1 MKITE
6 VIVHKAAEWRTF
18 LFVEVRTDS
27 GITGWGE
34 SGLTTRELAVEGAVH
49 HLAPLVLGESPFDT
63 DILWQR
69 MARTGFYPAGNALSA
84 AISAIDIALWDIKA
98 QALGVPLYQ
107 LIGGRSRDK
116 VMVYNHL
123 DSSDIDSVVEAGKR
137 AKDEGWK
144 CVRFEP
150 AYGPDGLFDANSRID
165 EAFDIWA
172 ALREAVGPDLHLAYD
187 AHTRFTIAEAMRLCR
202 GVEPYRPFFIE
213 DPLRSDQPH
222 QYSQLRNH
230 VHVPLAAGE
239 QFPNK
244 WHFKPLLEQN
254 LIDFARV
261 DLCICGGITEGLKI
275 AAMAE
280 AAGID
285 IAVHNPVGPI
295 STAASLHF
303 NLAISN
309 MGVMELPRRPGET
322 MAEAIV
328 SDIVWEDGY
337 LLPPKQAGISAR
349 IEPEAL
355 AQFPF
360 RKDELPH
367 CHRPDGSF
375 TNW

>member
-1 MKITE
+1 MKISE
-6 VIVHKAAEWRTF
+6 IIVHKAAEWRTF
-18 LFVEVRTDS
+18 LFVEVRTTD

-34 SGLTTRELAVEGAVH
+34 SGLTTRELAVEGAVQ
-49 HLAPLVLGESPFDT
+49 HLAPLLLGQDPFDT
-63 DILWQR
+63 DILWQK
-69 MARTGFYPAGNALSA
+69 MARTGFYPAGNAISA

-98 QALGVPLYQ
+98 QALGMPLYK
-107 LIGGRSRDK
+107 LIGGASREK

-123 DSSDIDSVVEAGKR
+123 NSSSIETVVEDGKKAR
-137 AKDEGWK
+137 DEGWK

-150 AYGPDGLFDANSRID
+150 GYDADGKFDAQSRID
-165 EAFDIWA
+165 EALDVWA
-172 ALREAVGPDLHLAYD
+172 GLRVAVGNAMHLAYD

-202 GVEPYRPFFIE
+202 IVEPHRPFFIE
-213 DPLRSDQPH
+213 DPLRSDMPH
-222 QYSQLRNH
+222 QYAELRRH

-244 WHFKPLLEQN
+244 WHFKPLLEAN

-280 AAGID
+280 AAGVD

-303 NLAISN
+303 NIAIAN

-322 MAEAIV
+322 MADAIT

-337 LLPPKQAGISAR
+337 LLKPSQNGISAS
-349 IEPEAL
+349 ISPEAL
-355 AQFPF
+355 EAYPF
-360 RKDELPH
+360 RMDELPH

>member
-1 MKITE
+1 MKISE
-6 VIVHKAAEWRTF
+6 IIVHKAAEWRTF
-18 LFVEVRTDS
+18 LFVEVRTDE
-27 GITGWGE
+27 GVTGWGE
-34 SGLTTRELAVEGAVH
+34 SGLTTRELAVEGAIA
-49 HLAPLVLGESPFDT
+49 HLAPLVVGESPFDT
-63 DILWQR
+63 DIIWQR
-69 MARTGFYPAGNALSA
+69 MARSGFYPAGSALSA

-98 QALGVPLYQ
+98 QAVGVPLYQ
-107 LIGGRSRDK
+107 LIGGKSRDK

-123 DSSDIDSVVEAGKR
+123 DSTDRDSVVAAGRK
-137 AKDEGWK
+137 AQAEGWK

-150 AYGPDGLFDANSRID
+150 GYSSDGTFDAAHRID
-165 EAFDIWA
+165 EAGEVWA
-172 ALREAVGPDLHLAYD
+172 ALRDAVGPDLKLAYD
-187 AHTRFTIAEAMRLCR
+187 AHTRFTLAEAIRLCR
-202 GVEPYRPFFIE
+202 KVEPYNPYFIE
-213 DPLRSDQPH
+213 DPLRSDMAF
-222 QYSQLRNH
+222 QYEELRRH

-244 WHFKPLLEQN
+244 WLFKPLFEGN
-254 LIDFARV
+254 WIDFARI

-285 IAVHNPVGPI
+285 VAVHNPVGPI

-303 NLAISN
+303 NIAIPN

-322 MAEAIV
+322 MPDALD

-337 LLPPKQAGISAR
+337 LLPPSRNGISAT
-349 IEPEAL
+349 ILPEAL
-355 AQFPF
+355 AAYPF
-360 RKDELPH
+360 RMDELPH

>member
-6 VIVHKAAEWRTF
+6 ILVHKAAEWRTF
-18 LFVEVRTDS
+18 LFVEVRTDE

-34 SGLTTRELAVEGAVH
+34 SGLTTRELSVEGAVA
-49 HLAPLVLGESPFDT
+49 HLAPLVIGESPFDT
-63 DILWQR
+63 EILWQR
-69 MARTGFYPAGNALSA
+69 MARTGFYPAGSALSA

-107 LIGGRSRDK
+107 LLGGKSRDR

-123 DSSDIDSVVEAGKR
+123 NSSSVESVVKAGKQ
-137 AKDEGWK
+137 AQAEGWK

-150 AYGPDGLFDANSRID
+150 AYSPDGEFDAAYRID
-165 EAFDIWA
+165 EAEDVWD

-187 AHTRFTIAEAMRLCR
+187 AHTRFTISEATRLCKL
-202 GVEPYRPFFIE
+202 VEPYRPFFIE
-213 DPLRSDQPH
+213 DPLRSDMAF
-222 QYSQLRNH
+222 QYAELRRR
-230 VHVPLAAGE
+230 VDVPLAAGE

-244 WHFKPLLEQN
+244 WHFKPLLEN
-254 LIDFARV
+254 NWIDFARI
-261 DLCICGGITEGLKI
+261 DLCICGGITEGMKI

-285 IAVHNPVGPI
+285 VAVHNPVGPI

-303 NLAISN
+303 NIAISN

-322 MAEAIV
+322 MPDAIE
-328 SDIVWEDGY
+328 SDIAWDDGY
-337 LLPPKQAGISAR
+337 LLVPEQAGISAR
-349 IEPEAL
+349 INPEAL
-355 AQFPF
+355 SAYPF
-360 RKDELPH
+360 RMDELPH